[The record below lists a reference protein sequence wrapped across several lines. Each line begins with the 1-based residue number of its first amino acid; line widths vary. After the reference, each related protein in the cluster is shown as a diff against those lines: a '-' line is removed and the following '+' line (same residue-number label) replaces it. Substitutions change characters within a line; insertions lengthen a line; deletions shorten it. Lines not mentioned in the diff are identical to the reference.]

1 MLIKKLRNP
10 LKHLSFSPP
19 LLLVY
24 YYILGMCIIVMHG
37 IHRPLRRAKVDQ
49 RVSSW
54 SGGQTCYRKPL
65 SIANEFHRGAE
76 DRRVTESRSVLRLYW
91 YCKDAFLEDTE
102 ILFFVSIFGF
112 N

>member
-24 YYILGMCIIVMHG
+24 YYIQCMCIIVMHG

-49 RVSSW
+49 QVLLW
-54 SGGQTCYRKPL
+54 SGGQTCYQEPL
-65 SIANEFHRGAE
+65 SIALKL
-76 DRRVTESRSVLRLYW
+76 VLYL
-91 YCKDAFLEDTE
+91 AP
-102 ILFFVSIFGF
+102 
-112 N
+112 